1 MTKKRWKILFDFF
14 TLRNE
19 SEYFFATCLI
29 KHTFQIDE
37 ENRFFY
43 HLLLIIKPLDE
54 ELESVSTFEKVLR
67 RELEI
72 RENTN
77 VYVITRHDI
86 PDILGTK
93 NIENKMILPITS
105 FRELENIVEKNI
117 VLRYQLNGRMITEEQ
132 IIEIINNTKKKLK
145 VKQLIAN

>member
-1 MTKKRWKILFDFF
+1 MKRL
-14 TLRNE
+14 
-19 SEYFFATCLI
+19 
-29 KHTFQIDE
+29 
-37 ENRFFY
+37 
-43 HLLLIIKPLDE
+43 
-54 ELESVSTFEKVLR
+54 LR

-145 VKQLIAN
+145 VNQLIAN

>member
-1 MTKKRWKILFDFF
+1 MIFF
-14 TLRNE
+14 TLQNE
-19 SEYFFATCLI
+19 SEYFFATRLI